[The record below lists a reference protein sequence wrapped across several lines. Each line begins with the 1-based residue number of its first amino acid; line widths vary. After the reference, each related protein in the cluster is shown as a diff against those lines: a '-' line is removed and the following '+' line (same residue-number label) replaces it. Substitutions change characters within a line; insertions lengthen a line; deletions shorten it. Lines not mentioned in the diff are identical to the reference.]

1 VSVAGGLHAKKRS
14 DAASFARGFFGNV
27 AWGFAT
33 ILRPPRLSKEPKWR
47 ASSAP
52 LVFAAMI
59 AIAVI
64 AAAMM
69 LFDAEAAQAA
79 RGAPR
84 WIVLTFGKITDFGL
98 SGWFLWPCGI
108 GLAAIAAVA
117 TRDLTHFSRLV
128 LAVLA
133 VRLSFLFTA
142 IALPGTVVT
151 IGKRLIGRARP
162 YVGGNLDP
170 FLYLHP
176 VWRPDYASLPSGHAT
191 TAFAAMVAIASIW
204 PHLGVPMLVYAVLI
218 AASRVILTAHY
229 LSDVIA
235 GAVIG
240 AVGALLVRDWFA
252 TRRLGFVIEPNGSV
266 HSLPWPPAADL
277 KRVARRLAG
286 F

>member
-1 VSVAGGLHAKKRS
+1 VSVAGGLDAQKRP
-14 DAASFARGFFGNV
+14 DAASFTRRFFGNI
-27 AWGFAT
+27 AWGFAA
-33 ILRPPRLSKEPKWR
+33 ILRTPRNSKKTKWR
-47 ASSAP
+47 ASRAT
-52 LVFAAMI
+52 LFFGAIIALAA
-59 AIAVI
+59 I
-64 AAAMM
+64 AAAMI
-69 LFDAEAAQAA
+69 LFDAELARAA

-84 WIVLTFGKITDFGL
+84 WIILAFGKITDFGL
-98 SGWFLWPCGI
+98 SGWFLWPIGI
-108 GLAAIAAVA
+108 VLVAIAAAA

-133 VRLSFLFTA
+133 VHLSFLFTA
-142 IALPGTVVT
+142 IALPGLVVT

-162 YVGGNLDP
+162 FVGGHLDP

-204 PHLGVPMLVYAVLI
+204 PRLGIPMLIYAVLI

-235 GAVIG
+235 GALIG

-252 TRRLGFVIEPNGSV
+252 ARRLGFVIEPNGSV
-266 HSLPWPPAADL
+266 RSLPWPSLADL
-277 KRVARRLAG
+277 KRVARRPAG
-286 F
+286 S